1 MDENEVLSDPSEG
14 AEDGSFGEFMQSIEE
29 SVVKMM
35 RETTKAPKDMWEH
48 FQAFKTAIN
57 WKEPLII
64 GLLSFHLFFFILVI
78 TTRKN
83 VDFQT
88 WLFLVICILVWSSEW
103 TNSYLHDNYKVVA
116 TQNYFD
122 KSGLFAGIMYSGP
135 LLFIGFFQLCNFLYI
150 ASNALIV
157 AKRLELK
164 NKKKSENKSD

>member
-1 MDENEVLSDPSEG
+1 
-14 AEDGSFGEFMQSIEE
+14 
-29 SVVKMM
+29 
-35 RETTKAPKDMWEH
+35 MWEH

-64 GLLSFHLFFFILVI
+64 GLLSFHLFFFILII